1 MTEVLF
7 YHLTQRP
14 LEDVLPGLLETCLQR
29 SWKVVV
35 QAGSPE
41 RCAALDSHLWT
52 YREDGFLPHGTS
64 ADGHASAQPVYL
76 TAGAETPNGAT
87 VRFMVDRAAPPDLSP
102 FERGVFLF
110 DGNDPEAVA
119 EARQYWKT
127 LKAAGHDLT
136 YWQQSNAGRWERKA

>member
-1 MTEVLF
+1 
-7 YHLTQRP
+7 
-14 LEDVLPGLLETCLQR
+14 
-29 SWKVVV
+29 
-35 QAGSPE
+35 
-41 RCAALDSHLWT
+41 
-52 YREDGFLPHGTS
+52 
-64 ADGHASAQPVYL
+64 
-76 TAGAETPNGAT
+76 
-87 VRFMVDRAAPPDLSP
+87 MVDRAAPPDLSP